1 MMWSLSCWSPYVNT
15 AEATLASAMRFGQA
29 HGHHENNFL
38 GMSMSRLLI
47 LFLSMGLI
55 GCQQQSDTA
64 GNTGSAEMAASADA
78 AGPKLYVFDCG
89 RIRLVSVEA
98 FNLKETDTDVRELS
112 APCYVVDHPKGQL
125 LWDAGLPSV
134 LAQTDGWVTREDGVA
149 NWLEETLA
157 SQMARMGL
165 GFDMGSLEYV
175 AFSHIHWDH
184 VGASNDVASG
194 TWLVQQGDYDA
205 AHAEGNLGV
214 PAVQAELLTS
224 IKTRPTQVLDGDH
237 DVFGDGTVRIIA
249 AEGHT
254 PGHQVLFVDLEETG
268 PVVLSGDLYHFQFSR
283 ANRVVPLFNVDAE
296 RTLQS
301 MDKVEALVA
310 ETGAGFWLQHDAS
323 LFDLQQKAPA
333 VYK

>member
-1 MMWSLSCWSPYVNT
+1 M
-15 AEATLASAMRFGQA
+15 
-29 HGHHENNFL
+29 
-38 GMSMSRLLI
+38 MSRLLI
-47 LFLSMGLI
+47 LIVSMALMA
-55 GCQQQSDTA
+55 CQQQSDTA
-64 GNTGSAEMAASADA
+64 ADTAADVDSAEVAASADA
-78 AGPKLYVFDCG
+78 TGPKLYVFDCG

-134 LAQTDGWVTREDGVA
+134 FAQNDGWVTREDGVA

-157 SQMARMGL
+157 AQMVRMDL
-165 GFDMGSLEYV
+165 GFDMSTLEYV

-205 AHAEGNLGV
+205 AHAEGNMSV
-214 PAVQAELLTS
+214 PAVQADLLTS
-224 IKTRPTQVLDGDH
+224 IKTRPAQVLSGDY

-254 PGHQVLFVDLEETG
+254 PGHQVLFVDLAETG

-296 RTLQS
+296 QTLQS

-310 ETGAGFWLQHDAS
+310 EMGADFWLQHDAS
-323 LFDLQQKAPA
+323 LFDSQQKAPRF
-333 VYK
+333 YQ

>member
-1 MMWSLSCWSPYVNT
+1 MTRLVVLLLS
-15 AEATLASAMRFGQA
+15 
-29 HGHHENNFL
+29 
-38 GMSMSRLLI
+38 I
-47 LFLSMGLI
+47 GLI
-55 GCQQQSDTA
+55 ACQQQSDNA
-64 GNTGSAEMAASADA
+64 AEAPVAISNA

-89 RIRLVSVEA
+89 RIRLPNVEA
-98 FNLKETDTDVRELS
+98 FNLKETDTDVRDLS

-125 LWDAGLPSV
+125 LWDAGLPSE
-134 LAQTDGWVTREDGVA
+134 LAAAEGWIVRPDGLSNTLD
-149 NWLEETLA
+149 ETLA

-165 GFDMGSLEYV
+165 GFDMGTLEYV

-205 AHAEGNLGV
+205 AHAEDNLNV
-214 PAVQAELLTS
+214 PAVQPELLVG
-224 IKTRPTQVLDGDH
+224 IKERPTQVLNGDH
-237 DVFGDGTVRIIA
+237 DVFGDGTVQLIA
-249 AEGHT
+249 ADGHT
-254 PGHQVLFVDLEETG
+254 PGHQVLFVDLAETG

-310 ETGAGFWLQHDAS
+310 MTGADFWLQHDAS
-323 LFDLQQKAPA
+323 LFDAQQKAPGF
-333 VYK
+333 YE